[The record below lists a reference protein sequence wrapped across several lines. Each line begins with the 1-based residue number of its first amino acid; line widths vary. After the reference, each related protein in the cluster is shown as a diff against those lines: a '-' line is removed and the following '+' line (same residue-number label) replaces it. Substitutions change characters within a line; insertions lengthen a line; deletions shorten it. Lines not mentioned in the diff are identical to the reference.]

1 MSERKRER
9 RAAEWH
15 EDEEDVREIER
26 IKSTFS
32 PDAQERNEEF
42 VKALGEFCEQ
52 EHPAIAMNGLAAALV
67 GYFVHYYP
75 MAPLEEFLGLM
86 ARGYR
91 TEIRRRELQ

>member
-9 RAAEWH
+9 SETEWH
-15 EDEEDVREIER
+15 QDEEDARETER
-26 IKSTFS
+26 VKSGFP

-42 VKALGEFCEQ
+42 TRDLGEFCGQ
-52 EHPAIAMNGLAAALV
+52 EHPAIAMNALAAALV

-75 MAPLEEFLGLM
+75 EAPLEEFLELM

>member
-9 RAAEWH
+9 SEAEWH
-15 EDEEDVREIER
+15 EEDVRETER
-26 IKSTFS
+26 VKNSF
-32 PDAQERNEEF
+32 PLDAQERNEEF
-42 VKALGEFCEQ
+42 TQALGEFCEQ
-52 EHPAIAMNGLAAALV
+52 EHPAIVMNGLAAALV

-75 MAPLEEFLGLM
+75 EAPLEEFLELM